1 MAKYLPE
8 RIFPLRLANLGQH
21 LVGTIALDQMPRL
34 TGEHNRGKSPQGKG
48 DVHVDLRFE
57 CTEQSS
63 PHMTGKVG
71 VRLTFVCQR
80 CLELVDIDVEATVDL
95 GLVRE
100 TNKDTH
106 AGDQDYLELSEES
119 LKLATLVEDEL
130 ILALPIIPTHPD
142 GFCEAIEAL
151 ASQSEESGESPFA
164 VLSNLKKQYL
174 E

>member
-1 MAKYLPE
+1 
-8 RIFPLRLANLGQH
+8 
-21 LVGTIALDQMPRL
+21 
-34 TGEHNRGKSPQGKG
+34 
-48 DVHVDLRFE
+48 
-57 CTEQSS
+57 
-63 PHMTGKVG
+63 MTGKVG

-119 LKLATLVEDEL
+119 LELATLVEDEL